1 MPVGHA
7 TSLDEIMSTPRQVSE
22 LIMTATG
29 RNVTRVS
36 EHQPKG

>member
-22 LIMTATG
+22 LIVKATD
-29 RNVTRVS
+29 RDVTKAS
-36 EHQPKG
+36 EDQPKG